1 MQRVAASKEKSI
13 NYTGK
18 AGDGRSSITA
28 LQEAVRT
35 YLESIQS
42 LCPGVT
48 DSELRFIEKGL
59 SVSEYNP
66 RHIYIPSET
75 VQDEIGFVHSGLLRS
90 FFVDSRGNDI
100 TVNFVREKGCATHYS
115 AFISKTPSRYSF
127 QCMEPSVIVSLTY
140 EHIQEAYER
149 YPVMERYGRL
159 MAEQVLKSQQKRIEG
174 FLFAT
179 AESRYLEFVRE
190 NPDLFNRVS
199 LSHLASYLGI
209 ERQTLTRIRQRLA
222 GH

>member
-1 MQRVAASKEKSI
+1 M
-13 NYTGK
+13 
-18 AGDGRSSITA
+18 
-28 LQEAVRT
+28 QEAIRT
-35 YLESIQS
+35 YLESVES

-48 DSELRFIEKGL
+48 DTELNFLESRL
-59 SVSEYNP
+59 SVSEYKS
-66 RHIYIPSET
+66 RHTYISADT
-75 VQDEIGFVHSGLLRS
+75 IQDEIGFVHRGLLRA
-90 FFVDSRGNDI
+90 FFVDSKGNEI
-100 TVNFVREKGCATHYS
+100 TVNFAREKGCATHYS

-159 MAEQVLKSQQKRIEG
+159 MVEQVLKSQQKRIEG